1 MRFIVYSILF
11 MCLACSSFERA
22 YENSL
27 SQAEKRHLD
36 TAAYL
41 IRSFRIDYE
50 KGTRSVDSR
59 MRVTREGNR
68 YVFTPVD
75 SMVVYTNDGTMLE
88 KNYYD
93 KLGQLTRMQ
102 IYSGSQPNQLNTELV
117 AYDTTLNGQPVRYQ
131 VVKNGFYPNGKPQ
144 IIERWIRAGNQTR
157 KHGKWEYYNADGTL
171 AREVTFNQ
179 GKKL

>member
-1 MRFIVYSILF
+1 M
-11 MCLACSSFERA
+11 
-22 YENSL
+22 

-59 MRVTREGNR
+59 MRVTRAGNR

-75 SMVVYTNDGTMLE
+75 SMIVYTNDGTLLE

-93 KLGQLTRMQ
+93 KLGQLTRLQ
-102 IYSGSQPNQLNTELV
+102 LYSGSQPNQLITELV
-117 AYDTTLNGQPVRYQ
+117 AHDTIVNGQLVRYQ
-131 VVKNGFYPNGKPQ
+131 VVKNGFYPNGQ
-144 IIERWIRAGNQTR
+144 AQTIEWWIRAGNKTR
-157 KHGKWEYYNADGTL
+157 KHGKWEYYNADGNLQRTV
-171 AREVTFNQ
+171 RYEQ
-179 GKKL
+179 GKKAN